1 MYAGAAGIV
10 FDKEVH
16 NTVSK
21 LTSGEKLDMHDW
33 RNIMNVLKIGT
44 GMATAGVSNAKAKKG
59 ASAADDMYKTHK
71 KTLLED
77 STINE
82 NVKYVGVEG
91 GSKAI
96 AIDKTVYESV
106 NTKLNTGK

>member
-1 MYAGAAGIV
+1 MYAGAAGIM

-44 GMATAGVSNAKAKKG
+44 GMATAGVSNAKAKEG
-59 ASAADDMYKTHK
+59 AAKAARRVELNKKALLADSA
-71 KTLLED
+71 
-77 STINE
+77 
-82 NVKYVGVEG
+82 
-91 GSKAI
+91 
-96 AIDKTVYESV
+96 V
-106 NTKLNTGK
+106 N